1 MEVSFKPSGCCAQ
14 NIKIELDDD
23 TITRVEFKG
32 GCRGNT
38 LAVGRLVEGQKMETV
53 STLLRGI
60 PCRGKS
66 SCPDQL
72 ALALEKL
79 SAGESLV
86 AE

>member
-14 NIKIELDDD
+14 NIKIELEDDI
-23 TITRVEFKG
+23 ITRVEFKG

-38 LAVGRLVEGQKMETV
+38 LAVGRLVEGKKMEMV
-53 STLLRGI
+53 SALLRGI

-72 ALALEKL
+72 AVALEKL
-79 SAGESLV
+79 IAGESLTTV
-86 AE
+86 